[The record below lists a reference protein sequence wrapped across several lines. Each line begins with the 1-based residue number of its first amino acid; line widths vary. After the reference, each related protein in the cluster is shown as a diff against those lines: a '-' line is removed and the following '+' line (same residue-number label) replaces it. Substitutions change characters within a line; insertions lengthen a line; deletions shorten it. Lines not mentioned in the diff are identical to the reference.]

1 VLGVSARGASLAEAQ
16 RRAYAACDRIAFDG
30 MQLRRDIAAQALAR

>member
-16 RRAYAACDRIAFDG
+16 RRAYAACSQIRFEG
-30 MQLRRDIAAQALAR
+30 MQLRRDIAGRALAP